1 MEKWLS
7 VGSDMLGIVKSGR
20 VVFQSKLIAIVVWV
34 PLILI
39 LLTATIFF
47 SWFAVEPPF
56 PNQSLSNKALPQWV
70 TGTIGAMMFGA
81 MSFYVGYMAAPFYL
95 SVNLA
100 NRTYHLAIGMRPF
113 ALHCSGSLS
122 EIKELRVKR
131 VNTRSSGVRF
141 PMFLIWKQWWRAPL
155 GFDST
160 SDESK
165 AYDLIQEA
173 ADILRVPPSSLT
185 M

>member
-1 MEKWLS
+1 
-7 VGSDMLGIVKSGR
+7 MLGIVNGDK

-39 LLTATIFF
+39 LLTATVFF
-47 SWFAVEPPF
+47 AWFAAEPPF
-56 PNQSLSNKALPQWV
+56 ANQSLSNKALPQWV
-70 TGTIGAMMFGA
+70 MGTIGALMFGA
-81 MSFYVGYMAAPFYL
+81 MSFYVGYMATPFYL
-95 SVNLA
+95 SVNLVS
-100 NRTYHLAIGMRPF
+100 RTYNLAIGIRPF
-113 ALHCSGSLS
+113 AFNCSGSLS

-141 PMFLIWKQWWRAPL
+141 PMFLVWKQWWRAPL

-160 SDESK
+160 SDENK

-173 ADILRVPPSSLT
+173 ADILRVPPSLLT

>member
-1 MEKWLS
+1 
-7 VGSDMLGIVKSGR
+7 MLGIDKGDR
-20 VVFQSKLIAIVVWV
+20 VVFQSKLIVVVVWIS
-34 PLILI
+34 LIMI
-39 LLTATIFF
+39 LLTTTIFF
-47 SWFAVEPPF
+47 AWFAAEPPF
-56 PNQSLSNKALPQWV
+56 PNQSLSNKALPHWV
-70 TGTIGAMMFGA
+70 MGTIGALMFGA
-81 MSFYVGYMAAPFYL
+81 MSFYVGYMAIPFYL
-95 SVNLA
+95 SVNLT
-100 NRTYHLAIGMRPF
+100 NRTYNLAIGIRPF
-113 ALHCSGSLS
+113 AFYRSGSLS

-141 PMFLIWKQWWRAPL
+141 PMFLVWKQWWRAPL

-173 ADILRVPPSSLT
+173 ADILRVPPSLLS

>member
-7 VGSDMLGIVKSGR
+7 IGGNMLGTIKGNS
-20 VVFQSKLIAIVVWV
+20 VVFQSKLVAIVVWV

-47 SWFAVEPPF
+47 AWFAAEPPF

-70 TGTIGAMMFGA
+70 MGTIGALMFGA
-81 MSFYVGYMAAPFYL
+81 MSFYVGYMAIPFYL

-100 NRTYHLAIGMRPF
+100 NRTYNLAIGIRPF
-113 ALHCSGSLS
+113 AFYCSGSLS

-141 PMFLIWKQWWRAPL
+141 PMLLVWKQWWRAPL
-155 GFDST
+155 GFAST

-165 AYDLIQEA
+165 AYNLIQEA
-173 ADILRVPPSSLT
+173 ADILRVPPSLLL